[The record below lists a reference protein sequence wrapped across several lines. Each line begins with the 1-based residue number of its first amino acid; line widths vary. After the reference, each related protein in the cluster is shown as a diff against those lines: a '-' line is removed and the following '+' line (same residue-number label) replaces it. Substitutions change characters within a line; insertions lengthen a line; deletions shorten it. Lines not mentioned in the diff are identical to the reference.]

1 MLCAIALVAFPHLV
15 EHAED
20 TRRSS
25 EFAQLVVEGR
35 PRDRRR
41 VDVGVERNALLL
53 QYISTPENDIRKL
66 QLSVFALRDSDR
78 GII

>member
-1 MLCAIALVAFPHLV
+1 VLCAIALVAFPHLV

-25 EFAQLVVEGR
+25 EFAQLAVEGR
-35 PRDRRR
+35 PRDRHR

-66 QLSVFALRDSDR
+66 QLSAFALRDSDR